1 MTLTVN
7 NDIKNQSARQH
18 EVHNFHGNLND
29 TEKGKEKQLDE
40 YKKTIQF
47 SL

>member
-7 NDIKNQSARQH
+7 NDIQNQSARQH

-29 TEKGKEKQLDE
+29 TEKGKEKNNWINM
-40 YKKTIQF
+40 KKKN
-47 SL
+47 